1 MKSDVAGWC
10 REITSCRAFSA
21 LELYFRVDHIP
32 VCLGHGLVRCTAV
45 VIELTRKPGNPK
57 QVSIMTINAKQTRS
71 LSAKPAMAN

>member
-45 VIELTRKPGNPK
+45 LIEFTR
-57 QVSIMTINAKQTRS
+57 
-71 LSAKPAMAN
+71 